1 MKAAT
6 VDLIPGDVL
15 TLGVMGRETVL
26 TVRPA
31 GHHLW
36 QVTVRRQLDD
46 QVRTFHVAAEAMHEV
61 AR

>member
-6 VDLIPGDVL
+6 VELVPGDVL

-26 TVRPA
+26 TVRPT

-36 QVTVRRQLDD
+36 QVTVRRQVDD
-46 QVRTFHVAAEAMHEV
+46 QVRTFHCAGEARHEV